1 MRRDMRENQIRRV
14 IRYILEDL
22 GKFNPKAG
30 RGWGTGQG
38 SITQSTKPMLG
49 YVENKTEDVEDEKRP
64 VKVSRAF
71 FDTDDDPSHK

>member
-1 MRRDMRENQIRRV
+1 MIEGQIRRV

-38 SITQSTKPMLG
+38 NIIQSTKPMLG
-49 YVENKTEDVEDEKRP
+49 YVESEEKDPEDEKGP

-71 FDTDDDPSHK
+71 LSRDDSEAS